1 MEIEGT
7 DVRAVSLQSLLQRGA
22 WRMET
27 PHSSDRARLYW
38 VTKGQGR
45 VTTHG
50 VTRGFSQHTA
60 IYLPA
65 RTMYSFDV
73 PPHIFGTRVCFPTDL
88 HSQLPDEVQLLRV
101 KDSKQQAELTQVLDQ
116 LATEVRNASSG
127 WYAAARSYAALT
139 AVQLDRLQATCSVS
153 VGIVGTSQRIVE
165 GYTALIEERLTQG
178 LTVADFAQK
187 LGITPTHLTR
197 VCREVTGKTASNL
210 LHERVI
216 AEARRMLEDTEIPIR
231 QIAHDLGFGS
241 AAYFTRA
248 FGQRTGV
255 TPSTA
260 RLRARSGRRAA

>member
-1 MEIEGT
+1 MDIEST
-7 DVRAVSLQSLLQRGA
+7 DVRAASLQSLLQRGA

-60 IYLPA
+60 IFLPP
-65 RTMYSFDV
+65 RTMYSFEL
-73 PPHIFGTRVCFPTDL
+73 PPHIFGTRICFPDDL
-88 HSQLPDEVQLLRV
+88 NSQLPEDVLILRI
-101 KDSKQQAELTQVLDQ
+101 KDSKQQGELTQVLDQ
-116 LATEVRNASSG
+116 LTTEVRNASSG
-127 WYAAARSYAALT
+127 WFAAARSYSALV
-139 AVQLDRLQATCSVS
+139 AVQLDRLHASCSVS
-153 VGIVGTSQRIVE
+153 AGIVGTAQRIVE
-165 GYTALIEERLTQG
+165 GYTALIEEHLTDG
-178 LTVADFAQK
+178 LTVKDYAQM

-231 QIAHDLGFGS
+231 QIARDLGFGS

-248 FGQRTGV
+248 FGQRAGV
-255 TPSTA
+255 TPSAA
-260 RLRARSGRRAA
+260 RIRARASRRAA

>member
-1 MEIEGT
+1 MEIEST

-27 PHSSDRARLYW
+27 PHSSERARLYW

-60 IYLPA
+60 IFLPP
-65 RTMYSFDV
+65 RTMYSFEV
-73 PPHIFGTRVCFPTDL
+73 PPHIYGTRVCFPPDL
-88 HSQLPDEVQLLRV
+88 TAQLPEELLILRV
-101 KDSKQQAELTQVLDQ
+101 KESKQQGELTQVLDQ
-116 LATEVRNASSG
+116 LATEVRNHSPG
-127 WYAAARSYAALT
+127 WFAAARSYSALV
-139 AVQLDRLQATCSVS
+139 AVQLDRLHATCAVS
-153 VGIVGTSQRIVE
+153 AGIVGSSQRIVE
-165 GYTALIEERLTQG
+165 GYTALIEERLTEG
-178 LTVADFAQK
+178 LAVADFAQM

-197 VCREVTGKTASNL
+197 VCREVTEKTASNL

-216 AEARRMLEDTEIPIR
+216 AEARRMLEDTEVPIR
-231 QIAHDLGFGS
+231 QIAQDLGFGS

-248 FGQRTGV
+248 FGQRTGL

-260 RLRARSGRRAA
+260 RMRARAGRRAA

>member
-1 MEIEGT
+1 MKMEST
-7 DVRAVSLQSLLQRGA
+7 TVRAVSLQCLLQRGA

-60 IYLPA
+60 IFLPP
-65 RTMYSFDV
+65 RTMYSFEV
-73 PPHIFGTRVCFPTDL
+73 PPQILGTRICFPTEMIT
-88 HSQLPDEVQLLRV
+88 QLPEDVLLLRI
-101 KDSKQQAELTQVLDQ
+101 KDGKQQAELNQVLDQ
-116 LATEVRNASSG
+116 LSTEMRDHSTG
-127 WYAAARSYAALT
+127 WFAAARSYSALI
-139 AVQLDRLQATCSVS
+139 AIQLERLQASCAVRS
-153 VGIVGTSQRIVE
+153 GIIGSSQRIVE
-165 GYTALIEERLTQG
+165 GYTALIEERLHDG
-178 LTVADFAQK
+178 LTVADFAQM

-197 VCREVTGKTASNL
+197 VCREVTDKTASNL

-216 AEARRMLEDTEIPIR
+216 AEARRMLEDSEVPIR
-231 QIAHDLGFGS
+231 QIAQDLGFGS

-248 FGQRTGV
+248 FGQRTGL

-260 RLRARSGRRAA
+260 RMRARARRRAA